1 MRKLGF
7 QGEDAE
13 ELLNELQQFRES
25 VEQDWSQVEN
35 QWRNLQSVWRS
46 SHYEQFAPQIEYL
59 SRTYGDVDQDCE
71 TLIAFL
77 QNLINISE
85 RRQTE
90 GLTTAAALGAG
101 GNVPSQVGGAGGVS
115 SQARRGWSYQDLIEQ
130 GRRVLGDRLVNVDER
145 VTDFDAADG
154 HLIELMGRDIDLV
167 DSEFLDDALEQA
179 LNDVLMSGA
188 ATVREMEKVRNSLI
202 AEGLS
207 EVEAKELADKVA
219 INVQGN
225 NGQKLG
231 EDVKDFFQ
239 FTKGAGSRSL
249 KELIPERSRAWAH
262 PTNGKIGIVLHDQ
275 NRTETLWH
283 EMGHH
288 AEFEKPELRDALA
301 SWVRSRSTSP
311 RPKYLKDLTRNPH
324 YGNET
329 AYPDHFIDPY
339 VGKVYGDNSTE
350 VMSMGMQYFKDAE
363 SMLNLYRKDKEHF
376 YLIVGAIRGST
387 KV

>member
-1 MRKLGF
+1 MRKIGF
-7 QGEDAE
+7 QREDAE

-25 VEQDWSQVEN
+25 VQQDWSQVEN

-46 SHYEQFAPQIEYL
+46 PHYDQFAPQVDHL
-59 SRTYGDVDQDCE
+59 SSTYGSVDQNCE
-71 TLIAFL
+71 ELISFL
-77 QNLINISE
+77 QNQINISQ
-85 RRQTE
+85 RRQAD
-90 GLTTAAALGAG
+90 GLTAASALGAG
-101 GNVPSQVGGAGGVS
+101 NASPQIGGAGGVF
-115 SQARRGWSYQDLIEQ
+115 SQSRRGWSYQDLIER
-130 GRRVLGDRLVNVDER
+130 GRQVLVDRMVNVDER
-145 VTDFDAADG
+145 VTDFDVADER
-154 HLIELMGRDIDLV
+154 LIELMDRDRELV

-179 LNDVLMSGA
+179 LNDALMSGA
-188 ATVREMEKVRNSLI
+188 ATIAEMEKVRNSLI
-202 AEGLS
+202 AEGLPDA
-207 EVEAKELADKVA
+207 EAKELADKVA
-219 INVQGN
+219 INVRGN
-225 NGQKLG
+225 NAPKLR

-249 KELIPERSRAWAH
+249 KELVPERDRAWAH
-262 PTNGKIGIVLHDQ
+262 QNGKIGIVPHDQ
-275 NRTETLWH
+275 NRAETLWH

-329 AYPDHFIDPY
+329 AYPDHFVDPY

-363 SMLNLYRKDKEHF
+363 SMLGLYRKDKEHF
-376 YLIVGAIRGST
+376 YLIVGAIRGDT